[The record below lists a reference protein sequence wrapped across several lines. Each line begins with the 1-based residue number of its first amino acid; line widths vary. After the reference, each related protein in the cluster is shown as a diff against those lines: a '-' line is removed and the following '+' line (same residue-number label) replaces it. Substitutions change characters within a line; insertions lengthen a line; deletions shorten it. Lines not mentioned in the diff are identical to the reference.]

1 MSLNN
6 SSVNTPSLNT
16 PSLNTPFIIDNMS
29 IYIPKVFGNI
39 TKERIT
45 SILEFLDIG
54 MVNHI
59 DFVAKI
65 SSNGKVYNSAY
76 IHFDFWYS
84 NISNQNLQYRLKNSI
99 ESRIVYDDPWYWIV
113 LENKATK
120 RDYSV
125 PKPKI
130 KLDLLNELDL
140 SNDLDLIKKEVKAFN
155 KLFLPRALTRDGKT
169 FVKKLS
175 NRDDREDFKEQMWEQ
190 RCIEKEEGEY

>member
-1 MSLNN
+1 MSLNT
-6 SSVNTPSLNT
+6 SSVNTPSVNT
-16 PSLNTPFIIDNMS
+16 SSLNTPFIIDNMS
-29 IYIPKVFGNI
+29 IYIPKVFCNI

-130 KLDLLNELDL
+130 KLDLLN
-140 SNDLDLIKKEVKAFN
+140 DLDLIKKEVKEEVKASD

-169 FVKKLS
+169 FVKKIS
-175 NRDDREDFKEQMWEQ
+175 DKKDAKEHMWEQ
-190 RCIEKEEGEY
+190 RCIEREERHEY

>member
-1 MSLNN
+1 MRDI
-6 SSVNTPSLNT
+6 
-16 PSLNTPFIIDNMS
+16 FC
-29 IYIPKVFGNI
+29 NI
-39 TKERIT
+39 TKERII

-120 RDYSV
+120 RDYSI

-130 KLDLLNELDL
+130 N
-140 SNDLDLIKKEVKAFN
+140 LDLIKKEVKEDVKEEVKVKASD

-169 FVKKLS
+169 FVKKIS
-175 NRDDREDFKEQMWEQ
+175 DKISDKKDAKEHVWEQ
-190 RCIEKEEGEY
+190 RCIAREERGE